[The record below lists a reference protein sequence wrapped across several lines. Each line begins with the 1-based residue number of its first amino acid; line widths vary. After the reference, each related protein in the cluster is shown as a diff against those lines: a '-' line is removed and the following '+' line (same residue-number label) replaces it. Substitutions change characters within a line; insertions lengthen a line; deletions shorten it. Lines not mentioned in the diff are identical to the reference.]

1 MLSTI
6 KPWGNSQGLYIPKEY
21 LKQLGL
27 NVHDRV
33 EMTVEEGRLIISK
46 DNSNSDK
53 AEALE
58 VLKKLRKPMA
68 SHFDWKEE
76 LCEYL
81 DERYGDA

>member
-46 DNSNSDK
+46 DNSNYEK

-58 VLKKLRKPMA
+58 VLKKLRKPMTG
-68 SHFDWKEE
+68 HFDWKVE